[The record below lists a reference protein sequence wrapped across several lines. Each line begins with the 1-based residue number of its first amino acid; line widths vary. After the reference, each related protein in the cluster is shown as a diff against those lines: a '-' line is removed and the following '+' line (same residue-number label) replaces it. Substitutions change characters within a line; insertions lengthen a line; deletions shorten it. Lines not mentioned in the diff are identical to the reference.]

1 MGSIMFIRWFALQ
14 KVYYSIVRGKV
25 MRKHAL
31 GLYLLI
37 RRLFQFTIVS
47 LDCISTSK
55 LKTNQVYK

>member
-37 RRLFQFTIVS
+37 RRLFQITIVS
-47 LDCISTSK
+47 LDCI
-55 LKTNQVYK
+55 